1 MTHIKQLLILV
12 ILAGSTFFASNTFLN
27 GSLTNPFH
35 LSGELKS
42 PKDSTYL
49 WKIGN
54 EPPFQYRILHRA
66 AITPIYKLVSGEQ
79 DNNQT
84 FFLTYKIGA
93 LFFHLLA
100 VLIFYF
106 FLVQINLSEMAL
118 SGAILFALLPPLA
131 AAYNLP
137 VHTREDTMA
146 YSLLILGLL
155 AIMKNKVPLIFLFAI
170 LGVLCRETLLLIPF
184 VNLFFNKRQN
194 LFLRLFIS
202 SIAFG
207 TFLLVRWHF
216 GLPSYDYWEGLRW
229 NVANVDQVIGFSF
242 ITFGFLWL
250 PFFLSFLRTK
260 EVTRTIPIIT
270 PSGPSVFVLVV
281 ATTFLGGIFNEIRLL
296 YLLSPWVIVAT
307 LSYYLKNE
315 KEIKLRFFSKRYLAF
330 ASIALLV
337 AIVLGGFALSNA
349 TRLVGTSQYD
359 IPFALWIVL
368 TILQVYLSSITV
380 PLLFKISQST
390 ISSKN

>member
-1 MTHIKQLLILV
+1 M
-12 ILAGSTFFASNTFLN
+12 
-27 GSLTNPFH
+27 TNPFH

-106 FLVQINLSEMAL
+106 FLIQINLSEMAL

-250 PFFLSFLRTK
+250 PFLLSFLEKK
-260 EVTRTIPIIT
+260 ENKSIIVA
-270 PSGPSVFVLVV
+270 SGPYVLILVV
-281 ATTFLGGIFNEIRLL
+281 GTTFVGGIFNEIRLL
-296 YLLSPWVIVAT
+296 YILAPWVIISS
-307 LSYYLKNE
+307 LSYYIKNK
-315 KEIKLRFFSKRYLAF
+315 KEIRHVVISKGYFTFMSTSLLIAITLGAFSF
-330 ASIALLV
+330 NNID
-337 AIVLGGFALSNA
+337 
-349 TRLVGTSQYD
+349 RLIGDSQYD
-359 IPFALWIVL
+359 IPFKLWIIITIVQLYLGIISLPVFFRVL
-368 TILQVYLSSITV
+368 KKNV
-380 PLLFKISQST
+380 LF
-390 ISSKN
+390 